1 MGPAERRKSGPLG
14 DKTGPFCGKTAVG
27 GRKFLGVLRQQKL
40 SRTLQICKQWSWF
53 SIFFAP
59 AALPGTL
66 GADSKPSQPP
76 THRPVDRI
84 RHSVLRRYYRYSI
97 GTPKDVV
104 LIILYYFILLLNSMP
119 RSPIVHVQGTT
130 NPSVMRALES
140 QKTLDLVPDIL
151 TTLAALLR
159 YTFRSS
165 VQKCKI

>member
-1 MGPAERRKSGPLG
+1 MAKPCYRACFSRTPLPPPPLALNPPCGVGVIGRSAKRWSTG
-14 DKTGPFCGKTAVG
+14 DKHGPFCEKTAVG
-27 GRKFLGVLRQQKL
+27 GRKILGVLRQQKL

-104 LIILYYFILLLNSMP
+104 LIILSSCSTQCRAHQSCMYRGLPIL
-119 RSPIVHVQGTT
+119 V
-130 NPSVMRALES
+130 
-140 QKTLDLVPDIL
+140 
-151 TTLAALLR
+151 
-159 YTFRSS
+159 
-165 VQKCKI
+165 

>member
-1 MGPAERRKSGPLG
+1 MAGGTPPPSPPSLNPPCGWVGPADRRKSGPLG
-14 DKTGPFCGKTAVG
+14 DKTGPFCEKTAVG

-53 SIFFAP
+53 SIFVAP

-104 LIILYYFILLLNSMP
+104 LIILSSCSTQCRAHQSCMYRGLPIL
-119 RSPIVHVQGTT
+119 V
-130 NPSVMRALES
+130 
-140 QKTLDLVPDIL
+140 
-151 TTLAALLR
+151 
-159 YTFRSS
+159 
-165 VQKCKI
+165 